1 MKRLE
6 LLEKQAEDERERRL
20 KEESF
25 IEKAKEEAE
34 EEARR
39 KHEEDFEK
47 KAIEE
52 YKDKIWKEF
61 ERSNT
66 AEPLT
71 RLANISLTGEA
82 SNAAI
87 GSREALIDESS
98 RERRNEEKF
107 TAFRSPSLNSRSEDC
122 ASEEEAKV
130 ERGEEE

>member
-82 SNAAI
+82 SNALLEAVRLSLMRVA
-87 GSREALIDESS
+87 GREGMKRSS
-98 RERRNEEKF
+98 RH
-107 TAFRSPSLNSRSEDC
+107 SGLLP
-122 ASEEEAKV
+122 
-130 ERGEEE
+130 